1 MLPRKHSALHE
12 MVELPVHSAP
22 DPSTDSVS
30 GSPTGARLYSPLRD
44 AVDAIRLMRL
54 VRTGSE
60 ADHNEIIR
68 CEMQEV
74 LLRDKPQYLALSY
87 TWGPPHRIAQLERM
101 TSARNSLIL
110 CNGKRMQVAANLNAF
125 LKRLVQ
131 KDQFD
136 EWLWA
141 DAVCINQEDSS
152 ERTCQVQKMDRIFKG
167 ARGVIAWLGEDTNY
181 TSRGFRGIQ
190 KLAQGGAMDS
200 LTLEE
205 WLGIS
210 VISQSFYFWRS
221 WIVQEIVLAA
231 HITVMSGDN
240 IINWEELSF
249 AADCFRLRPVGTRL
263 RDMNDTI
270 DALNAYR
277 KRYRKAGYM
286 DLLEL
291 LDNTRKCFASD
302 DRDKVY
308 AMLGLC
314 RKDTRE
320 LPSLQPIYRG
330 REANALYIETTQEI
344 LKDPEGLRILSL
356 VESYRDG
363 KVEPYSDG
371 FKAQQLSAPAWVPN
385 WSDRT
390 ARGLKKSMY
399 DMFEASGNVPRYVEI
414 TKDGRKLVLK
424 GMFLDQFGQSSM
436 YYDQYYDGSYF
447 SRELPDVYHNGQSK
461 FEAFW
466 RTAILDTAGDP
477 VQSPAHAQFEDGFR
491 WWVEKEGG
499 DKWKRA
505 FPELEDGIQSVDA
518 TIRKQFQ
525 RAYEKQETW
534 GIFQTRKGYL
544 GKAPK
549 SCMSKETCVWLIA
562 GCRIPICLRR
572 AVDEAWNLIGPAYL
586 HGFMRGEALQG
597 RGEKSFKR
605 ICIV

>member
-1 MLPRKHSALHE
+1 
-12 MVELPVHSAP
+12 MVELPVHSTP
-22 DPSTDSVS
+22 DPSTDSVP

-44 AVDAIRLMRL
+44 ADNAIRLMRL
-54 VRTGSE
+54 ARTGSE
-60 ADHNEIIR
+60 ADHSTIIR

-74 LLRDKPQYLALSY
+74 LLCDKPQYLALSY
-87 TWGPPHRIAQLERM
+87 TWGPPHRVAQIGGM
-101 TSARNSLIL
+101 TSARNCLIL
-110 CNGKRMQVAANLNAF
+110 CNEKRVQVAANLNAF

-152 ERTCQVQKMDRIFKG
+152 ERTCQVQRMDRIFKG
-167 ARGVIAWLGEDTNY
+167 ARGVIAWLGEDTY
-181 TSRGFRGIQ
+181 YMSQGFGGIH

-205 WLGIS
+205 WSGIS
-210 VISQSFYFWRS
+210 VISQSFYFSRS
-221 WIVQEIVLAA
+221 WIVQEIVQAA
-231 HITVMSGDN
+231 HITVVSGDN
-240 IINWEELSF
+240 VIDWEELSF
-249 AADCFRLRPVGTRL
+249 AAECFRLGPARTKL
-263 RDMNDTI
+263 RDMNDTV
-270 DALNAYR
+270 DALNTYR
-277 KRYRKAGYM
+277 KRFRKAGYL

-330 REANALYIETTQEI
+330 RETNALYIETTQEI
-344 LKDPEGLRILSL
+344 LKGPEGLRILSL

-363 KVEPYSDG
+363 ISTTWDFFKV
-371 FKAQQLSAPAWVPN
+371 QQLSAPTWVPN

-399 DMFEASGNVPRYVEI
+399 DMFEASGNVPRYVEV

-424 GMFLDQFGQSSM
+424 GIFLDKFGQSNM
-436 YYDQYYDGSYF
+436 YHDHYYDGRYF
-447 SRELPDVYHNGQSK
+447 SMELPDVYHNGQSK

-477 VQSPAHAQFEDGFR
+477 LQSPAHAQFKNGFR
-491 WWVEKEGG
+491 WWVGKEGG
-499 DKWKRA
+499 YKWKRA

-518 TIRKQFQ
+518 TIRQQFK

-534 GIFQTRKGYL
+534 RIFQTRKGYL
-544 GKAPK
+544 GKAPNA
-549 SCMSKETCVWLIA
+549 CMSKETCVWVIA
-562 GCRIPICLRR
+562 GCRIPICLREG
-572 AVDEAWNLIGPAYL
+572 DEGWNLIGPAYL
-586 HGFMRGEALQG
+586 HGFMHGEALQG
-597 RGEKSFKR
+597 GGEKSFER
-605 ICIV
+605 ICIA